1 LRKLLPVEALAG
13 PDERPCNLLLFG
25 NSVVFIPHT
34 GRVAFAEHQHT
45 CLNSIPQLSKKQ
57 KFARPVQAIAAKP

>member
-1 LRKLLPVEALAG
+1 LPLEAVG
-13 PDERPCNLLLFG
+13 RQDEQPCNLLLFG

>member
-13 PDERPCNLLLFG
+13 PEERPGNLLLFG

-34 GRVAFAEHQHT
+34 GRVTFAEDQHT
-45 CLNSIPQLSKKQ
+45 CLNSTPQLSKKQ